1 MATKSV
7 RNRVPQ
13 AGRAEGSANPLL
25 LSFLAVT
32 DLVGVCLIGAGQD
45 LIRAGYALQR
55 YAHFRATSEQ
65 LEPDPGESDPF

>member
-1 MATKSV
+1 MTTKSV
-7 RNRVPQ
+7 RNGTPRP
-13 AGRAEGSANPLL
+13 ARAEGSANPLL
-25 LSFLAVT
+25 RSFLAVT

-65 LEPDPGESDPF
+65 LEPDPGESEPL